1 MDILKIIL
9 GVDIGVII
17 TMIIICLYLIISR

>member
-1 MDILKIIL
+1 MDILNIIL